1 MIKDWVFAVV
11 FLNLKQPRSV
21 SLEFYDTE
29 EEAIR
34 ARDKLPAN
42 LTTRTDAIKPFLDLR
57 AVLRWEELPEEI
69 QTRAASLSILPLD
82 ADAVRYVEGTGGKI
96 RNGVWV
102 EYENGL
108 DFENLIREKMKEQSD
123 GY

>member
-82 ADAVRYVEGTGGKI
+82 ADAVRYVEGTGGKT
-96 RNGVWV
+96 RSGVWV

>member
-42 LTTRTDAIKPFLDLR
+42 LTTRTDDVRSFLDLR

-82 ADAVRYVEGTGGKI
+82 AGAVRYVEGTGGKI

>member
-42 LTTRTDAIKPFLDLR
+42 LTTRTDDVRSFLDLR

-82 ADAVRYVEGTGGKI
+82 ADAVRYVEGTGGKT
-96 RNGVWV
+96 RSGVWV

>member
-42 LTTRTDAIKPFLDLR
+42 LTTRTDDVRSFLDLR

-82 ADAVRYVEGTGGKI
+82 VNTVRYVEGTGGKT
-96 RNGVWV
+96 RSGVWV

>member
-82 ADAVRYVEGTGGKI
+82 VNTVRYVEGTGGKT
-96 RNGVWV
+96 RSGVWV